1 MEKFNLK
8 DFTKEI
14 KLSDKGVY
22 MISHIDTD
30 IKYVG
35 STTLRFSSRW
45 RSHLNGF
52 CKNIGNKVL
61 LNIYHKYG
69 ISGFRFSIIE
79 SMNNSSLLEIRNKE
93 RYWIEYYNTYKYG
106 ANCTKNTLN
115 ALEGCKRNPYTEEDK
130 LRLLIT
136 SPNRKSVYLYDED
149 GNLVNKFLSSVDCDR
164 YLGLRKGRTNWAINH
179 PLLAL
184 KRKYF
189 PTYEERTW
197 CPKEIK
203 RKSRLESARKVS
215 ILRKKK
221 ENYIVSDNQKEKIR
235 LSNPKRREVALYD
248 LGGNFVK
255 KFKSFNECDDYLKLC
270 RGTTSK
276 VFRGLTHILRKKY
289 IPKLI

>member
-52 CKNIGNKVL
+52 CRNIGNKVL

-79 SMNNSSLLEIRNKE
+79 SMNNRSLLEIRNRE
-93 RYWIEYYNTYKYG
+93 RYWREYYDTYHYG
-106 ANCTKNTLN
+106 ANCTENTLN
-115 ALEGCKRNPYTEEDK
+115 PLDGHKRNPYTEEDK
-130 LRLLIT
+130 LKLLIT
-136 SPNRKSVYLYDED
+136 SPNRKPVYLYDED
-149 GNLVNKFLSSVDCDR
+149 GTIVNKFLSSVDCDR

-184 KRKYF
+184 KRKYY

-197 CPKEIK
+197 CPKDIK
-203 RKSRLESARKVS
+203 RKNRLEAAKKAA
-215 ILRKKK
+215 ITRKKH
-221 ENYIVSDNQKEKIR
+221 YVVTDIQKEKLRI
-235 LSNPKRREVALYD
+235 SNPKRIEVALYD
-248 LGGNFVK
+248 LEGNFVK
-255 KFKSFNECDDYLKLC
+255 KFNSFNECDDYLKLY

-276 VFRGLTHILRKKY
+276 VFRGLTKILRKKY

>member
-1 MEKFNLK
+1 MVKINLK
-8 DFTKEI
+8 EFTKET

-22 MISHIDTD
+22 MIININTN

-35 STTLRFSSRW
+35 STTRSFSDRW

-52 CKNIGNKVL
+52 HRNVGNKVL

-69 ISGFRFSIIE
+69 LLGFRFFILE
-79 SMNNSSLLEIRNKE
+79 SMNNSSMLEIRNREK
-93 RYWIEYYNTYKYG
+93 YWIEHYDTYHHG
-106 ANCTKNTLN
+106 ANCTENTLN
-115 ALEGCKRNPYTEEDK
+115 SLDGHKRNPYTDEDK
-130 LRLLIT
+130 LKLLIT

-149 GNLVNKFLSSVDCDR
+149 GNLVNRFLSSVDCDR

-184 KRKYF
+184 KRKYY

-197 CPKEIK
+197 CPKDIK
-203 RKSRLESARKVS
+203 RKNRLEAAKKTA
-215 ILRKKK
+215 IIKK
-221 ENYIVSDNQKEKIR
+221 EHNYVITNIHKEKIR
-235 LSNPKRREVALYD
+235 ISNPKRREVALYD
-248 LGGNFVK
+248 LEGNFIK
-255 KFKSFNECDDYLKLC
+255 RFNSFNECDDYLKLY

-276 VFRGLTHILRKKY
+276 VFRGLTKILRKKY